1 MDFSKFIGGLREY
14 FAYSWEIRDDFVSE
28 TLATI
33 QMTLQS
39 AFYAAIIGLALGVLL
54 VVTSKGGI
62 LENRIVNSILDKLT
76 NLFRAIPFIIL
87 VAVLADFTKG
97 LVGTRI
103 GNEAAIVPLAV
114 SAIPFFA
121 KQVEQALTSIDKGVV
136 EAAQAMGDSPLD
148 IIFSVYF
155 REGLPQLIRAGS
167 ITLISLLGLTTMVG
181 TIGGGGIGKLAIN
194 VGYNRYKDDVT
205 LISLLIILI
214 LVYSIQGIANFLI
227 RKTSH

>member
-1 MDFSKFIGGLREY
+1 MNFSNIINGFKEY
-14 FAYSWEIRDDFVSE
+14 FSFSWSIRDDFVKE
-28 TLATI
+28 TIATI
-33 QMTLQS
+33 QMTLTS
-39 AFYAAIIGLALGVLL
+39 AIYTAIIGLTLGVLL
-54 VVTSKGGI
+54 VVTAKGGI
-62 LENRIVNSILDKLT
+62 LENRMANNILDKLT
-76 NLFRAIPFIIL
+76 NLFRALPFIIL
-87 VAVLADFTKG
+87 VAILADFTKL

-103 GNEAAIVPLAV
+103 GNEAAIVPLAAT
-114 SAIPFFA
+114 AIPFFA
-121 KQVEQALTSIDKGVV
+121 KQVEQALTSIDHGVV
-136 EAAQAMGDSPLD
+136 EAAQSMGDSPLD

-205 LISLLIILI
+205 LISLIIILI
-214 LVYSIQGIANFLI
+214 LVYAIQGIANMLI